1 MSGDALLAWLDG
13 EPVARIEQARGRLRL
28 TYTTEALD
36 RYPLGTPLLSL
47 SLSLRRS
54 PHTEAVVR
62 PFLDGLLPEGEARRM
77 IAHDLRVPDV
87 DTYELTRALG
97 KDCAGAI
104 VISTEGDAAPA
115 SPTTTTAEPLTAEAI
130 EQLVMNLRSDPLGV
144 NDRVRVS
151 LAGVQEKLVLT
162 QMPDGRWG
170 RPVDGTPST
179 HLLKP
184 AIASYPDSVENEAFC
199 MRIAKHLG
207 LRVADVETT
216 MIGRRKL
223 IVVRRYDRLVG
234 VDGAV
239 ERLHQE
245 DFCQA
250 FGLAPAAKYEEDGGP
265 SLERVAAVL
274 ANGAAPD
281 SLTRLLEAVT
291 FNAMIGN
298 GDAHAKNFSLLH
310 HAGGALAL
318 APLYDLMCTLCYGDE
333 RLAMNVD
340 GVARTRLLTVGGIVN
355 EAETW
360 GVRRAKAHSTV
371 VDILARAPAALATAR
386 GEIADVPKEIVA
398 TIDAQL
404 DRLRA
409 E

>member
-13 EPVARIEQARGRLRL
+13 EPVARIEQERGRLRL

-77 IAHDLRVPDV
+77 IAHDLRVPDI
-87 DTYELTRALG
+87 DTYELMRALG

-104 VISTEGDAAPA
+104 VISTEGDAPP
-115 SPTTTTAEPLTAEAI
+115 STPTTTTAEPLTAEAI
-130 EQLVMNLRSDPLGV
+130 ELLVMNLRSDPLGV

-199 MRIAKHLG
+199 MRTAKHLG
-207 LRVADVETT
+207 LRR
-216 MIGRRKL
+216 GRR
-223 IVVRRYDRLVG
+223 RNDGDRP
-234 VDGAV
+234 
-239 ERLHQE
+239 
-245 DFCQA
+245 
-250 FGLAPAAKYEEDGGP
+250 APAHRRQAIRP
-265 SLERVAAVL
+265 
-274 ANGAAPD
+274 
-281 SLTRLLEAVT
+281 
-291 FNAMIGN
+291 
-298 GDAHAKNFSLLH
+298 
-310 HAGGALAL
+310 
-318 APLYDLMCTLCYGDE
+318 
-333 RLAMNVD
+333 
-340 GVARTRLLTVGGIVN
+340 AR
-355 EAETW
+355 
-360 GVRRAKAHSTV
+360 RR
-371 VDILARAPAALATAR
+371 RR
-386 GEIADVPKEIVA
+386 
-398 TIDAQL
+398 
-404 DRLRA
+404 RR
-409 E
+409 